1 MPSPSRFERTVLE
14 ISGPDRR
21 EFLQGLVTNDVARAE
36 SGLVYAA
43 MLTPQGKFVADFM
56 VFKRAE
62 ALLVDVDSR
71 CAQELAGKF
80 SMYRLRSRVTVAES
94 GMQVSRGLEPQPTGA
109 MADPRHPEL
118 GWRLYGSARSDGV
131 GAEGWDRIRVRHCI
145 PETLVELVPDQT
157 YILEA
162 GFERLNGVDFR
173 KGCYVGQEVTARMK
187 HKTNLRKGLARV
199 GIRGTADV
207 GAEIT
212 ANGRSVGAVFT
223 QADGHAIA
231 QLRFD
236 RLRGQPLAAGA
247 AEIVF
252 DERAAERE

>member
-1 MPSPSRFERTVLE
+1 MPSQSRFELTVFE
-14 ISGPDRR
+14 ISGPDRE
-21 EFLQGLVTNDVARAE
+21 EFLQGLVTNAVARAE

-43 MLTPQGKFVADFM
+43 MLTPQGKFVADFL
-56 VFKRAE
+56 VFMRAE

-71 CAQELAGKF
+71 CAPELAEKF
-80 SMYRLRSRVTVAES
+80 AMYKLRSRVAVAES
-94 GMQVSRGLEPQPTGA
+94 GLQVSRGLGSPPPEA
-109 MADPRHPEL
+109 MADPRHPDL
-118 GWRLYGSARSDGV
+118 GWRLYGGSPSDEI
-131 GAEGWDRIRVRHCI
+131 GAEGWERIRVRHCI
-145 PETLVELVPDQT
+145 PETLVELISDQT

-187 HKTNLRKGLARV
+187 HKANLRKGLARV

-207 GAEIT
+207 GTEIT
-212 ANGRSVGAVFT
+212 ANGRSVGVVYT

-236 RLRGQPLAAGA
+236 RLRGQTLAAGA
-247 AEIVF
+247 AQIVF
-252 DERAAERE
+252 EERAAPQE

>member
-1 MPSPSRFERTVLE
+1 MPSSSRFERTVLE
-14 ISGPDRR
+14 ISGPDRE

-43 MLTPQGKFVADFM
+43 MLTPQGKFVADFL
-56 VFKRAE
+56 VSRRDE

-71 CAQELAGKF
+71 CAKELAGKF
-80 SMYRLRSRVTVAES
+80 SMYKLRSDVAVAES
-94 GMQVSRGLEPQPTGA
+94 GMRVSRGAEPPPPGA
-109 MADPRHPEL
+109 MADPRHPDL
-118 GWRLYGSARSDGV
+118 GWRLYGGSASDGIGS
-131 GAEGWDRIRVRHCI
+131 GAWDRIRVRHCI
-145 PETLVELVPDQT
+145 PETFVELVPDQT

-187 HKTNLRKGLARV
+187 HKASLRKGLARV

-207 GAEIT
+207 GTEIT
-212 ANGRSVGAVFT
+212 ANGRSVGTVFT
-223 QADGHAIA
+223 QAEGHAIA

-236 RLRGQPLAAGA
+236 RLRGQTLAAGD
-247 AEIVF
+247 AEIIF
-252 DERAAERE
+252 EERTAPRE

>member
-1 MPSPSRFERTVLE
+1 MPSPSRFARTVLE
-14 ISGPDRR
+14 ISGPDRE

-43 MLTPQGKFVADFM
+43 MLTPQGKFVADFLI
-56 VFKRAE
+56 FARGE
-62 ALLVDVDSR
+62 ALLVDADSR
-71 CAQELAGKF
+71 CSPELAGKL
-80 SMYRLRSRVTVAES
+80 SMYRLRSRVAVAEC
-94 GMQVSRGLEPQPTGA
+94 GMQVSRGLGPPPAGA

-118 GWRLYGSARSDGV
+118 GWRLYGSSSSDGI
-131 GAEGWDRIRVRHCI
+131 GAEVWDRIRVRRCI

-187 HKTNLRKGLARV
+187 HKASLRKGLARV
-199 GIRGTADV
+199 GILGTADV

-212 ANGRSVGAVFT
+212 ANGRSVGTVFT

-236 RLRGQPLAAGA
+236 RLRGQTLAAGA
-247 AEIVF
+247 AQIVF
-252 DERAAERE
+252 EEQAAPLK